1 MSREFQKRWTE
12 RVTFTQRRIF
22 FVISL
27 SQVASQHKLTILLSC
42 RLIDGVC
49 VLEKYIY
56 KKGHFIV
63 PLNSCR
69 ELLRRRRFC
78 KILRFLSLW
87 TFVFF
92 ISTYYY
98 KIVSNHHQIV
108 QNPPK
113 SGPFVLFRCIF
124 GAENVTLLHIY
135 IVAIRNS
142 ITCMIWLCISVTS
155 DCSTFKNKK

>member
-42 RLIDGVC
+42 RIIDGVC

-98 KIVSNHHQIV
+98 KVVFQPPPNSTKSAEVGSLRFVSLYFWCRECYVVTYIHSSNSKFNYLYDLIMYIC
-108 QNPPK
+108 NK
-113 SGPFVLFRCIF
+113 WLFNI
-124 GAENVTLLHIY
+124 
-135 IVAIRNS
+135 
-142 ITCMIWLCISVTS
+142 
-155 DCSTFKNKK
+155 